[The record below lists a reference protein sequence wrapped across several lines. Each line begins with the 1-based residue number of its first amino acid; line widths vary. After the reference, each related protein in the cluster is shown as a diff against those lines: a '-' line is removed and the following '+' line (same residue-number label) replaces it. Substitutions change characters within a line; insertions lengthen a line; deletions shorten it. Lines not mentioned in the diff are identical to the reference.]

1 MNQDMHPDNDRI
13 EVTIR
18 ALRIRDIAEVK
29 RLAQRDSSPE
39 PRGEL
44 LGAEVHGQLLAAVST
59 TTGEVIADPFQPT
72 AALVEALRLRASQ
85 TNGHPRGRVQGL
97 LSRLR
102 RSGGSRAA
110 LPTYATK
117 G

>member
-1 MNQDMHPDNDRI
+1 MNQDTHPDNDRI

-18 ALRIRDIAEVK
+18 ALGIRDVPRVK
-29 RLAQRDSSPE
+29 RLAQRDSSRE

-72 AALVEALRLRASQ
+72 AALVEALRVGASQ
-85 TNGHPRGRVQGL
+85 ANGHPRGGL
-97 LSRLR
+97 RGRLSRRR
-102 RSGGSRAA
+102 RSAGTRTA
-110 LPTYATK
+110 LPT
-117 G
+117 

>member
-1 MNQDMHPDNDRI
+1 MNQHMHPDNDRI

-18 ALRIRDIAEVK
+18 ALGIPDVAEVK
-29 RLAQRDSSPE
+29 RLAQRDSSHE

-44 LGAEVHGQLLAAVST
+44 LGAEVRGHLLAAVST

-85 TNGHPRGRVQGL
+85 ANRHPRGRVRGL

-102 RSGGSRAA
+102 RSADSRAA
-110 LPTYATK
+110 LPT
-117 G
+117 

>member
-1 MNQDMHPDNDRI
+1 MNQDTLPDNDRV

-18 ALRIRDIAEVK
+18 ALGIRDVAQVK
-29 RLAQRDSSPE
+29 RLAQRDSSHE

-59 TTGEVIADPFQPT
+59 TTGEVIADPFRPT
-72 AALVEALRLRASQ
+72 AALVEALRLRACQ
-85 TNGHPRGRVQGL
+85 TNGHPRGRLRGL

-102 RSGGSRAA
+102 RSAERRTA
-110 LPTYATK
+110 LPT
-117 G
+117 

>member
-1 MNQDMHPDNDRI
+1 MNQDIHPDNDRI

-18 ALRIRDIAEVK
+18 ALGIRDLAQVK
-29 RLAQRDSSPE
+29 RLAQRDSSRE
-39 PRGEL
+39 PPGEL

-59 TTGEVIADPFQPT
+59 TTGEVIADPFRPT

-85 TNGHPRGRVQGL
+85 ASGPSRGRLRGV

-102 RSGGSRAA
+102 RSADSRAA
-110 LPTYATK
+110 LPT
-117 G
+117 

>member
-18 ALRIRDIAEVK
+18 ALGIRDVAQVK
-29 RLAQRDSSPE
+29 RLAQRDSSRE

-44 LGAEVHGQLLAAVST
+44 LGAEVYGQLLAAVST
-59 TTGEVIADPFQPT
+59 TTGEVVADPFRPT
-72 AALVEALRLRASQ
+72 ADLVDALRVRASQ
-85 TNGHPRGRVQGL
+85 TNGRPRGRLRGV

-102 RSGGSRAA
+102 RSAERRAA
-110 LPTYATK
+110 LPT
-117 G
+117 